1 MENQFQKEAIAKHEM
16 DIVYNDLSKAANQ
29 NEELSDESRNI
40 YADYY
45 NKILL
50 YSAGAF
56 SFITTLIGF
65 VLPDKPSL
73 LAKVSFFL
81 PNIYWLYIS
90 MSFFLLAGFSVLLSK
105 RFDAE
110 YTRNFGMR
118 NYLEKLKIKEE
129 TMLKMM
135 QKHDHK
141 FLITKNGSPQ
151 QEIDTAN
158 KNIPKID
165 KGLKESKQQQ
175 EFSYKAMHFFH
186 ITSEWFS
193 FIATIVLFIFVIILS
208 QTIVWG

>member
-1 MENQFQKEAIAKHEM
+1 MRNQFEEEAIVKHEM

-50 YSAGAF
+50 YSAGTF

-65 VLPDKPSL
+65 VLPDRSNL
-73 LAKVSFFL
+73 LAKVGFFI

-90 MSFFLLAGFSVLLSK
+90 MFLFLLAGFSVLLSK

-110 YTRNFGMR
+110 YTRNFGMK
-118 NYLEKLKIKEE
+118 NYFEKLKIKDE

-135 QKHDHK
+135 QKYDYK
-141 FLITKNGSPQ
+141 FLITKNSSPQ

-158 KNIPKID
+158 KNIPKLD
-165 KGLKESKQQQ
+165 KGLKESKQHQ

-186 ITSEWFS
+186 ITSEWFA
-193 FIATIVLFIFVIILS
+193 FIATIGYNMTHV
-208 QTIVWG
+208 